1 MIELLL
7 TPLAYA
13 FVGRAMLA
21 VTMVASV
28 CALVGTFAVL
38 RGMSYIGTAVAHS
51 LVPGIAVGYLLGG
64 PDRGRL
70 FWWAT
75 ATAILT
81 SLGMATLVH
90 RSRVGEDAA
99 VGVVYAGMFA
109 LGIAIISTA
118 RNFAVDLLH
127 FLFGN
132 MLSITTADLVRI
144 AVVSVVIGAVILL
157 LYKELVLVTFDPVF
171 AASLRLHS
179 TLLTYLQYL
188 LIALA
193 IVVALQTIG
202 IALVVTLLVAPAAA
216 ALQITRRF
224 HHTVLVAAVIGIVSG
239 GTGLYLSYYLNV
251 ASGAAVALV
260 CVALFLLVTAAA
272 RLAGLASRRARKTAA
287 VAPQWRAAR
296 RPLRC
301 SMCSRSAI
309 RAAGSAWWPPASP
322 LECSRSFAT
331 RSKVYAYR
339 ARHEDTGRVVRMETR
354 GCAAHGGPAVR
365 GPVAGRGGAAA
376 VG

>member
-7 TPLAYA
+7 GPLAYP
-13 FVGRAMLA
+13 FVGRALLA

-38 RGMSYIGTAVAHS
+38 RGMSYIGTAIAHS

-64 PDRGRL
+64 ADRNRL
-70 FWWAT
+70 FWWAA

-81 SLGMATLVH
+81 ALGMATLVR
-90 RSRVGEDAA
+90 RSRIGEDAA

-109 LGIAIISTA
+109 LGIAIISSA

-132 MLSITTADLVRI
+132 LLSVTSADLVRI
-144 AVVSVVIGAVILL
+144 GAVSVIVVAVIVL

-171 AASLRLHS
+171 AASLRLRS
-179 TLLTYLQYL
+179 TMLTYVQYL

-202 IALVVTLLVAPAAA
+202 IALVVTLMVAPAAA
-216 ALQITRRF
+216 ALQVTRRF
-224 HHTVLVAAVIGIVSG
+224 HHTVLVAAGVGIVSG
-239 GTGLYLSYYLNV
+239 VAGLYLSYYFSV

-260 CVALFLLVTAAA
+260 CVAIFL
-272 RLAGLASRRARKTAA
+272 A
-287 VAPQWRAAR
+287 VAGIAKLSAR
-296 RPLRC
+296 VPK
-301 SMCSRSAI
+301 
-309 RAAGSAWWPPASP
+309 GEP
-322 LECSRSFAT
+322 
-331 RSKVYAYR
+331 
-339 ARHEDTGRVVRMETR
+339 G
-354 GCAAHGGPAVR
+354 VR
-365 GPVAGRGGAAA
+365 GVR
-376 VG
+376 

>member
-7 TPLAYA
+7 APLAYP
-13 FVGRAMLA
+13 FVGRALLA
-21 VTMVASV
+21 VTMVSSV

-38 RGMSYIGTAVAHS
+38 RGMSYIGTALAHS
-51 LVPGIAVGYLLGG
+51 LVPGIAVGYLVGG
-64 PDRGRL
+64 ADRDRL
-70 FWWAT
+70 FWWAA
-75 ATAILT
+75 ATAILA

-132 MLSITTADLVRI
+132 LLSVTSADLVRI
-144 AVVSVVIGAVILL
+144 GAVSVIVVAVVLL

-171 AASLRLHS
+171 AASLRLRS
-179 TLLTYLQYL
+179 TLLNYLQYL

-202 IALVVTLLVAPAAA
+202 IALVVTLMVAPAAA
-216 ALQITRRF
+216 ALLITRRF
-224 HHTVLVAAVIGIVSG
+224 HHTVLVAAAIGIVSG
-239 GTGLYLSYYLNV
+239 VAGLYLSYYFSV

-260 CVALFLLVTAAA
+260 CVAIFLVVAAAA
-272 RLAGLASRRARKTAA
+272 RLLTRAPRSEAA
-287 VAPQWRAAR
+287 T
-296 RPLRC
+296 
-301 SMCSRSAI
+301 S
-309 RAAGSAWWPPASP
+309 G
-322 LECSRSFAT
+322 
-331 RSKVYAYR
+331 
-339 ARHEDTGRVVRMETR
+339 
-354 GCAAHGGPAVR
+354 AVE
-365 GPVAGRGGAAA
+365 
-376 VG
+376 

>member
-7 TPLAYA
+7 APLAYP
-13 FVGRAMLA
+13 FVGRALLA
-21 VTMVASV
+21 VTMVSSV

-38 RGMSYIGTAVAHS
+38 RGMSYIGTALAHS
-51 LVPGIAVGYLLGG
+51 LVPGIAVGYLVGG
-64 PDRGRL
+64 ADRDRL
-70 FWWAT
+70 FWWAA
-75 ATAILT
+75 ATAILA

-132 MLSITTADLVRI
+132 LLSVTSADLVRI
-144 AVVSVVIGAVILL
+144 GAVSVIVVAVVLL

-171 AASLRLHS
+171 AASLRLRS
-179 TLLTYLQYL
+179 TLLNYLQYL

-202 IALVVTLLVAPAAA
+202 IALVVTLIVAPAAA
-216 ALQITRRF
+216 ALLITRRF
-224 HHTVLVAAVIGIVSG
+224 HHTVLVAAAIGIVSG
-239 GTGLYLSYYLNV
+239 VAGLYLSYYFSV

-260 CVALFLLVTAAA
+260 CVAIFLVVAAAA
-272 RLAGLASRRARKTAA
+272 RVLARAPRSEAA
-287 VAPQWRAAR
+287 T
-296 RPLRC
+296 
-301 SMCSRSAI
+301 S
-309 RAAGSAWWPPASP
+309 G
-322 LECSRSFAT
+322 
-331 RSKVYAYR
+331 
-339 ARHEDTGRVVRMETR
+339 VVE
-354 GCAAHGGPAVR
+354 
-365 GPVAGRGGAAA
+365 
-376 VG
+376 

>member
-7 TPLAYA
+7 APLAYP
-13 FVGRAMLA
+13 FVGRALLA
-21 VTMVASV
+21 VTMVSSV

-38 RGMSYIGTAVAHS
+38 RGMSYIGTALAHS
-51 LVPGIAVGYLLGG
+51 LVPGIAVGYLVGG
-64 PDRGRL
+64 ADRDRL
-70 FWWAT
+70 FWWAA
-75 ATAILT
+75 ATAILA

-132 MLSITTADLVRI
+132 LLSVTSADLVRI
-144 AVVSVVIGAVILL
+144 GAVSVIVVAVVLL

-171 AASLRLHS
+171 AASLRLRS
-179 TLLTYLQYL
+179 TLLNYLQYL

-202 IALVVTLLVAPAAA
+202 IALVVTLIVAPAAA
-216 ALQITRRF
+216 ALLITRRF
-224 HHTVLVAAVIGIVSG
+224 HHTVLVAAAIGIVSG
-239 GTGLYLSYYLNV
+239 VAGLYLSYYFSV

-260 CVALFLLVTAAA
+260 CVAIFLVVAAAA
-272 RLAGLASRRARKTAA
+272 RVLARAPRSEAA
-287 VAPQWRAAR
+287 T
-296 RPLRC
+296 
-301 SMCSRSAI
+301 S
-309 RAAGSAWWPPASP
+309 G
-322 LECSRSFAT
+322 
-331 RSKVYAYR
+331 
-339 ARHEDTGRVVRMETR
+339 
-354 GCAAHGGPAVR
+354 
-365 GPVAGRGGAAA
+365 A

>member
-7 TPLAYA
+7 APLAYP
-13 FVGRAMLA
+13 FVGRALLA
-21 VTMVASV
+21 VTMVSSV

-38 RGMSYIGTAVAHS
+38 RGMSYIGTALAHS
-51 LVPGIAVGYLLGG
+51 LVPGIAVGYLVGG
-64 PDRGRL
+64 ADRDRL
-70 FWWAT
+70 FWWAA
-75 ATAILT
+75 ATAILA

-132 MLSITTADLVRI
+132 LLSVTSADLVRI
-144 AVVSVVIGAVILL
+144 GAVSVIVVAVVLL

-171 AASLRLHS
+171 AASLRLRS
-179 TLLTYLQYL
+179 TLLNYLQYL

-202 IALVVTLLVAPAAA
+202 IALVVTLMVAPAAA
-216 ALQITRRF
+216 ALLITRRF
-224 HHTVLVAAVIGIVSG
+224 HHTVLVAAAIGIVSG
-239 GTGLYLSYYLNV
+239 VAGLYLSYYFSV

-260 CVALFLLVTAAA
+260 CVAIFLVVAAAA
-272 RLAGLASRRARKTAA
+272 RVLARAPRSEAA
-287 VAPQWRAAR
+287 T
-296 RPLRC
+296 
-301 SMCSRSAI
+301 S
-309 RAAGSAWWPPASP
+309 G
-322 LECSRSFAT
+322 
-331 RSKVYAYR
+331 
-339 ARHEDTGRVVRMETR
+339 VVE
-354 GCAAHGGPAVR
+354 
-365 GPVAGRGGAAA
+365 
-376 VG
+376 

>member
-7 TPLAYA
+7 APLAYP
-13 FVGRAMLA
+13 FVSRALLA
-21 VTMVASV
+21 VTMVAAV

-38 RGMSYIGTAVAHS
+38 RGMSYIGTALAHS
-51 LVPGIAVGYLLGG
+51 LVPGIAVGYLVDG
-64 PDRGRL
+64 PDRDRL

-75 ATAILT
+75 ATAILV

-132 MLSITTADLVRI
+132 LLSVTTADLVRI
-144 AVVSVVIGAVILL
+144 GAVSVIITAVILL
-157 LYKELVLVTFDPVF
+157 LYKELVLVTFDRVF
-171 AASLRLHS
+171 AASLRLKS
-179 TLLTYLQYL
+179 TMLTYLLYL

-202 IALVVTLLVAPAAA
+202 IALVVTLMVAPAAA

-224 HHTVLVAAVIGIVSG
+224 HYTVLAAAAIGIVSG
-239 GTGLYLSYYLNV
+239 GAGLYLSYYFSV

-260 CVALFLLVTAAA
+260 CVAVFLVVSAVA
-272 RLAGLASRRARKTAA
+272 RLLARAPRGE
-287 VAPQWRAAR
+287 P
-296 RPLRC
+296 
-301 SMCSRSAI
+301 S
-309 RAAGSAWWPPASP
+309 AAGAP
-322 LECSRSFAT
+322 
-331 RSKVYAYR
+331 
-339 ARHEDTGRVVRMETR
+339 G
-354 GCAAHGGPAVR
+354 
-365 GPVAGRGGAAA
+365 
-376 VG
+376 

>member
-7 TPLAYA
+7 APLAYP
-13 FVGRAMLA
+13 FVGRALLA
-21 VTMVASV
+21 VTMVSSV

-38 RGMSYIGTAVAHS
+38 RGMSYIGTALAHS
-51 LVPGIAVGYLLGG
+51 LVPGIAVGYLVGG
-64 PDRGRL
+64 ADRDRL
-70 FWWAT
+70 FWWAA
-75 ATAILT
+75 ATAILA

-132 MLSITTADLVRI
+132 LLSVTSADLVRI
-144 AVVSVVIGAVILL
+144 GAVSVIVVAVVLL

-171 AASLRLHS
+171 AASLRLRS
-179 TLLTYLQYL
+179 TLLNYLQYL

-202 IALVVTLLVAPAAA
+202 IALVVTLMVAPAAA
-216 ALQITRRF
+216 ALLITRRF

-239 GTGLYLSYYLNV
+239 VAGLYLSYYFSV

-260 CVALFLLVTAAA
+260 CVAIFLVVAAAA
-272 RLAGLASRRARKTAA
+272 RVLARAPRSEAA
-287 VAPQWRAAR
+287 T
-296 RPLRC
+296 
-301 SMCSRSAI
+301 S
-309 RAAGSAWWPPASP
+309 G
-322 LECSRSFAT
+322 
-331 RSKVYAYR
+331 
-339 ARHEDTGRVVRMETR
+339 
-354 GCAAHGGPAVR
+354 AVE
-365 GPVAGRGGAAA
+365 
-376 VG
+376 

>member
-7 TPLAYA
+7 APLAYP
-13 FVGRAMLA
+13 FVGRALLA
-21 VTMVASV
+21 VTMVSSV

-38 RGMSYIGTAVAHS
+38 RGMSYIGTALAHS
-51 LVPGIAVGYLLGG
+51 LVPGIAVGYLVGG
-64 PDRGRL
+64 ADRDRL
-70 FWWAT
+70 FWWAA
-75 ATAILT
+75 ATAILA

-132 MLSITTADLVRI
+132 LLSVTAADLVRI
-144 AVVSVVIGAVILL
+144 GAVSVIVVAVVLL

-171 AASLRLHS
+171 AASLRLRS
-179 TLLTYLQYL
+179 TLLNYLQYL

-202 IALVVTLLVAPAAA
+202 IALVVTLMVAPAAA
-216 ALQITRRF
+216 ALLITRRF
-224 HHTVLVAAVIGIVSG
+224 HHTVLVAAAIGIVSG
-239 GTGLYLSYYLNV
+239 VAGLYLSYYFSV

-260 CVALFLLVTAAA
+260 CVAIFLVVAAAA
-272 RLAGLASRRARKTAA
+272 RVLARAPRSEAA
-287 VAPQWRAAR
+287 T
-296 RPLRC
+296 
-301 SMCSRSAI
+301 S
-309 RAAGSAWWPPASP
+309 G
-322 LECSRSFAT
+322 
-331 RSKVYAYR
+331 
-339 ARHEDTGRVVRMETR
+339 
-354 GCAAHGGPAVR
+354 AVE
-365 GPVAGRGGAAA
+365 
-376 VG
+376 

>member
-7 TPLAYA
+7 APLAYP
-13 FVGRAMLA
+13 FVTRALLA

-38 RGMSYIGTAVAHS
+38 RGMSYIGTALAHS

-64 PDRGRL
+64 PDRDRL

-75 ATAILT
+75 ATAILA
-81 SLGMATLVH
+81 SLGMAALVH

-109 LGIAIISTA
+109 LGIAIISSA

-132 MLSITTADLVRI
+132 LLSVTGADLVRI
-144 AVVSVVIGAVILL
+144 GAVSVIVVVVVLL
-157 LYKELVLVTFDPVF
+157 LYKELVLVTFDRVF
-171 AASLRLHS
+171 AASLRLRS

-188 LIALA
+188 LVALA
-193 IVVALQTIG
+193 VVVALQTIG
-202 IALVVTLLVAPAAA
+202 IALVVTLIVAPAAA

-224 HHTVLVAAVIGIVSG
+224 HHTVLAAAVIGIVSG
-239 GTGLYLSYYLNV
+239 VLGLYLSYYFSV

-260 CVALFLLVTAAA
+260 CVAIFLVVAAAA
-272 RLAGLASRRARKTAA
+272 RLLARAPRGEPA
-287 VAPQWRAAR
+287 
-296 RPLRC
+296 
-301 SMCSRSAI
+301 
-309 RAAGSAWWPPASP
+309 AAG
-322 LECSRSFAT
+322 
-331 RSKVYAYR
+331 
-339 ARHEDTGRVVRMETR
+339 
-354 GCAAHGGPAVR
+354 AVE
-365 GPVAGRGGAAA
+365 
-376 VG
+376 

>member
-7 TPLAYA
+7 APLAYP
-13 FVGRAMLA
+13 FVGRALLA
-21 VTMVASV
+21 VTMVSSV

-38 RGMSYIGTAVAHS
+38 RGMSYIGTALAHS
-51 LVPGIAVGYLLGG
+51 LVPGIAVGYLVGG
-64 PDRGRL
+64 ADRDRL
-70 FWWAT
+70 FWWAA
-75 ATAILT
+75 ATAILA

-132 MLSITTADLVRI
+132 LLSVTSADLVRI
-144 AVVSVVIGAVILL
+144 GAVSVIVVAVVLL

-171 AASLRLHS
+171 AASLRLRS
-179 TLLTYLQYL
+179 TLLNYLQYL

-202 IALVVTLLVAPAAA
+202 IALVVTLIVAPAAA
-216 ALQITRRF
+216 ALLITRRF
-224 HHTVLVAAVIGIVSG
+224 HHTVLVAAAIGIVSG
-239 GTGLYLSYYLNV
+239 VAGLYLSYYFSV

-260 CVALFLLVTAAA
+260 CVAIFLVVAAAA
-272 RLAGLASRRARKTAA
+272 RVLARAPRSEAA
-287 VAPQWRAAR
+287 T
-296 RPLRC
+296 
-301 SMCSRSAI
+301 S
-309 RAAGSAWWPPASP
+309 G
-322 LECSRSFAT
+322 
-331 RSKVYAYR
+331 
-339 ARHEDTGRVVRMETR
+339 
-354 GCAAHGGPAVR
+354 AVE
-365 GPVAGRGGAAA
+365 
-376 VG
+376 

>member
-7 TPLAYA
+7 APLAYP
-13 FVGRAMLA
+13 FVGRALLA

-38 RGMSYIGTAVAHS
+38 RGMSYIGTALAHS
-51 LVPGIAVGYLLGG
+51 LVPGIALGYLVGG
-64 PDRGRL
+64 ADRNRL
-70 FWWAT
+70 FWWAIGT
-75 ATAILT
+75 AVFA

-90 RSRVGEDAA
+90 RLRVGADAA

-109 LGIAIISTA
+109 LGIAIISTS

-132 MLSITTADLVRI
+132 VLSVTGADLLRI
-144 AVVSVVIGAVILL
+144 ALTSVVITVVVLL
-157 LYKELVLVTFDPVF
+157 LYKELVLVTFDRVF
-171 AASLRLHS
+171 AVSLRLRS

-202 IALVVTLLVAPAAA
+202 IALVVTLMVAPAAA

-224 HHTVLVAAVIGIVSG
+224 HHTVLAAAAIGIVSG
-239 GTGLYLSYYLNV
+239 VAGLYFSYYLSV

-260 CVALFLLVTAAA
+260 CVAIFLLVSAAA
-272 RLAGLASRRARKTAA
+272 RLAARAR
-287 VAPQWRAAR
+287 
-296 RPLRC
+296 
-301 SMCSRSAI
+301 
-309 RAAGSAWWPPASP
+309 
-322 LECSRSFAT
+322 
-331 RSKVYAYR
+331 
-339 ARHEDTGRVVRMETR
+339 
-354 GCAAHGGPAVR
+354 
-365 GPVAGRGGAAA
+365 
-376 VG
+376 

>member
-7 TPLAYA
+7 APLAYP
-13 FVGRAMLA
+13 FVGRALLA
-21 VTMVASV
+21 VTMVSSV

-38 RGMSYIGTAVAHS
+38 RGMSYIGTALAHS
-51 LVPGIAVGYLLGG
+51 LVPGIAVGYLVGG
-64 PDRGRL
+64 ADRDRL
-70 FWWAT
+70 FWWAA
-75 ATAILT
+75 ATAILA

-132 MLSITTADLVRI
+132 LLSVTSADLVRI
-144 AVVSVVIGAVILL
+144 GAVSVIVVAVVLL

-171 AASLRLHS
+171 AASLRLRS
-179 TLLTYLQYL
+179 TLLNYLQYL

-202 IALVVTLLVAPAAA
+202 IALVVTLMVAPAAA
-216 ALQITRRF
+216 ALLITRRF
-224 HHTVLVAAVIGIVSG
+224 HHTVLVAAAIGIVSG
-239 GTGLYLSYYLNV
+239 VAGLYLSYYFSV

-260 CVALFLLVTAAA
+260 CVAIFLVVAAAA
-272 RLAGLASRRARKTAA
+272 RVLARAPRSEAA
-287 VAPQWRAAR
+287 T
-296 RPLRC
+296 
-301 SMCSRSAI
+301 S
-309 RAAGSAWWPPASP
+309 G
-322 LECSRSFAT
+322 
-331 RSKVYAYR
+331 
-339 ARHEDTGRVVRMETR
+339 
-354 GCAAHGGPAVR
+354 AVE
-365 GPVAGRGGAAA
+365 
-376 VG
+376 

>member
-7 TPLAYA
+7 APLAYP
-13 FVGRAMLA
+13 FVGRALLA
-21 VTMVASV
+21 VTMVSSV

-38 RGMSYIGTAVAHS
+38 RGMSYIGTALAHS
-51 LVPGIAVGYLLGG
+51 LVPGIAVGYLVGG
-64 PDRGRL
+64 ADRDRL
-70 FWWAT
+70 FWWAA
-75 ATAILT
+75 ATAILA

-132 MLSITTADLVRI
+132 LLSVTAADLVRI
-144 AVVSVVIGAVILL
+144 GAVSVIVVAVVLL

-171 AASLRLHS
+171 AASLRLRS
-179 TLLTYLQYL
+179 TLLNYLQYL

-202 IALVVTLLVAPAAA
+202 IALVVTLIVAPAAA

-224 HHTVLVAAVIGIVSG
+224 HYTVLVAAAIGIVSG
-239 GTGLYLSYYLNV
+239 VAGLYLSYYFSV

-260 CVALFLLVTAAA
+260 CVAIFLVVAAAA
-272 RLAGLASRRARKTAA
+272 RVLARA
-287 VAPQWRAAR
+287 P
-296 RPLRC
+296 
-301 SMCSRSAI
+301 RSA
-309 RAAGSAWWPPASP
+309 AATSG
-322 LECSRSFAT
+322 
-331 RSKVYAYR
+331 
-339 ARHEDTGRVVRMETR
+339 
-354 GCAAHGGPAVR
+354 AVE
-365 GPVAGRGGAAA
+365 
-376 VG
+376 

>member
-7 TPLAYA
+7 APLAYP

-21 VTMVASV
+21 VTMVATV

-51 LVPGIAVGYLLGG
+51 LVPGIAVGYLVGG
-64 PDRGRL
+64 SDRGHL

-132 MLSITTADLVRI
+132 LLSVTGADLVRI
-144 AVVSVVIGAVILL
+144 GLVSVIVVGVVLL
-157 LYKELVLVTFDPVF
+157 FYKEMVLVTFDPVF
-171 AASLRLHS
+171 AASLRLHG

-224 HHTVLVAAVIGIVSG
+224 HHTVLVASVIGIASG
-239 GTGLYLSYYLNV
+239 VTGLYLSYYLSV

-272 RLAGLASRRARKTAA
+272 RLAGRTSRRVHAMSP
-287 VAPQWRAAR
+287 VAP
-296 RPLRC
+296 
-301 SMCSRSAI
+301 
-309 RAAGSAWWPPASP
+309 
-322 LECSRSFAT
+322 
-331 RSKVYAYR
+331 
-339 ARHEDTGRVVRMETR
+339 D
-354 GCAAHGGPAVR
+354 
-365 GPVAGRGGAAA
+365 
-376 VG
+376 

>member
-7 TPLAYA
+7 APLAYP
-13 FVGRAMLA
+13 FVGRALLA

-38 RGMSYIGTAVAHS
+38 RGMSYIGTALAHS
-51 LVPGIAVGYLLGG
+51 LVPGIAVGYLVGG
-64 PDRGRL
+64 ADRDRL
-70 FWWAT
+70 FWWAA
-75 ATAILT
+75 ATAILA

-132 MLSITTADLVRI
+132 LLSVTSADLVRI
-144 AVVSVVIGAVILL
+144 GAVSVIVVAVVLL

-171 AASLRLHS
+171 AASLRLRS
-179 TLLTYLQYL
+179 TLLNYLQYL

-202 IALVVTLLVAPAAA
+202 IALVVTLMVAPAAA
-216 ALQITRRF
+216 ALLITRRF
-224 HHTVLVAAVIGIVSG
+224 HHTVLVAAAIGIVSG
-239 GTGLYLSYYLNV
+239 VAGLYLSYYFSV

-260 CVALFLLVTAAA
+260 CVAIFLVVAAAA
-272 RLAGLASRRARKTAA
+272 RVLARAPRSEAA
-287 VAPQWRAAR
+287 T
-296 RPLRC
+296 
-301 SMCSRSAI
+301 S
-309 RAAGSAWWPPASP
+309 G
-322 LECSRSFAT
+322 
-331 RSKVYAYR
+331 
-339 ARHEDTGRVVRMETR
+339 
-354 GCAAHGGPAVR
+354 AVE
-365 GPVAGRGGAAA
+365 
-376 VG
+376 